1 MNSTSS
7 PEPRPL
13 RRLLKETAGTAWWA
27 WYLAAAAAALL
38 VPVVIVLA
46 GVVAQLLADG
56 GLFTTSV
63 KLGRTLSVP
72 IPAALLRQDPLEQLM
87 VLVGVGFALTLLQA
101 AALFGFYRGL
111 YARSRSVSRKLYER
125 VLGTSIE
132 VAEVEGISAQ
142 QSRTRS
148 LIEKQLPAVR
158 LGLIDWWRAMP
169 RSVLLAVSCI
179 LLALAVDV
187 WLATLAI
194 ISGLI
199 MWRLYRWLEWVGDE
213 RASAY
218 DLATLRRRLVEA
230 VQTAPLVARVRGD
243 ETPVDESGGPLGRL
257 MEAGQVRDHGRA
269 RLVPAITVASAVI
282 VSLLLLAFGGSM
294 FEAESSL
301 GLPAALVLALS
312 LIGAVAGAT
321 RVVRSL
327 GGLTSL
333 REASESVYAFID
345 RAPGSRGSE
354 RMGLAG
360 ARHSIEFADVTL
372 PDASGQPLLSGLSL
386 RLEPG
391 TMVAVM
397 GTEPVAVGAL
407 LELMLGFGQPQSGRV
422 SIGDTAIQD
431 LHERWL
437 SKQVLWI
444 GRSGPVW
451 SGTIND
457 NLGYASSVPDSGQI
471 SDATR
476 RAGVYD
482 RVQSLADGFSTLVT
496 SDDGRLDETTRY
508 GLAIA
513 RALIRKPAVVVVQ
526 EPSAVAGAL
535 NDAPGVD
542 ALCELARSGSLV
554 VILPQRLRTLR
565 MADRVVLLN
574 GGQLAGEGR
583 HEKLLASSDLYRH
596 LNYVLFNP
604 YRHLYQD
611 RG

>member
-1 MNSTSS
+1 MNSTTS

-13 RRLLKETAGTAWWA
+13 RRLLNETVGTAWWA
-27 WYLAAAAAALL
+27 WYVAGAAAALL
-38 VPVVIVLA
+38 VPAVIVVA
-46 GVVAQLLADG
+46 GVVAQLLQDR
-56 GLFTTSV
+56 GLVASPV
-63 KLGRTLSVP
+63 RLGRTLSVP
-72 IPAALLRQDPLEQLM
+72 VPEALLERDPLEQLIL
-87 VLVGVGFALTLLQA
+87 LVGVGFTLTLIQA
-101 AALFGFYRGL
+101 VALLLFYRGL

-142 QSRTRS
+142 QNRTRS
-148 LIEKQLPAVR
+148 LIEKQLPTVR
-158 LGLIDWWRAMP
+158 LGLIDWWRALP

-194 ISGLI
+194 ISGFI
-199 MWRLYRWLEWVGDE
+199 MWRLYRWLEQVGDE
-213 RASAY
+213 RISAF
-218 DLATLRRRLVEA
+218 DVPTLRRRLVEA

-257 MEAGQVRDHGRA
+257 MEAGQVRDHQRA
-269 RLVPAITVASAVI
+269 RLVPAVTVASAIV

-294 FEAESSL
+294 LETASSL
-301 GLPAALVLALS
+301 GLPAALVLSLS

-321 RVVRSL
+321 RVIRMLSGLPSL
-327 GGLTSL
+327 Q
-333 REASESVYAFID
+333 EAARSVYAFVD
-345 RAPGSRGSE
+345 RAPDARGSE

-360 ARHSIEFADVTL
+360 ARHAIELSDVTL

-391 TMVAVM
+391 TMVAIM
-397 GTEPVAVGAL
+397 GTESVAVGAL
-407 LELMLGFGQPQSGRV
+407 LELLLGFGQPQSGRV
-422 SIGDTAIQD
+422 TVDGIAIHD

-437 SKQVLWI
+437 SRQMLWI
-444 GRSGPVW
+444 ARSGPLW

-457 NLGYASSVPDSGQI
+457 NLAFASTVPDSGEI

-476 RAGVYD
+476 RVGVYD

-496 SDDGRLDETTRY
+496 SDDGRLDDTTRY

-526 EPSAVAGAL
+526 EPPAAAGPL
-535 NDAPGVD
+535 NDDLGID
-542 ALCELARSGSLV
+542 ALCELARGGSLV

-583 HEKLLASSDLYRH
+583 HEELLASSDLYRH

-604 YRHLYQD
+604 YRHLHQG

>member
-1 MNSTSS
+1 M
-7 PEPRPL
+7 
-13 RRLLKETAGTAWWA
+13 LKETAGTAWWA
-27 WYLAAAAAALL
+27 WYIAAALAALL
-38 VPVVIVLA
+38 VPAVIVLA
-46 GVVAQLLADG
+46 GVIAQLLADG
-56 GLFTTSV
+56 GLVASPV

-72 IPAALLRQDPLEQLM
+72 IPDALLRQDPLRQLL
-87 VLVGVGFALTLLQA
+87 VLVGLGFALTLLQA
-101 AALFGFYRGL
+101 AALFAFYRGL
-111 YARSRSVSRKLYER
+111 FARSRSVSRRLYER

-148 LIEKQLPAVR
+148 LVEKQLPAVR

-169 RSVLLAVSCI
+169 RSVLLAISCV

-187 WLATLAI
+187 WLAMLAI

-199 MWRLYRWLEWVGDE
+199 MWRLYRWLEHAGDA
-213 RASAY
+213 RAAAY
-218 DLATLRRRLVEA
+218 DLPTLRRRLVEA

-269 RLVPAITVASAVI
+269 RLVPAVTVASAVV

-294 FEAESSL
+294 VDDQPAL

-321 RVVRSL
+321 RVVRTL
-327 GGLTSL
+327 GALPSL
-333 REASESVYAFID
+333 REASQSVYAFID
-345 RAPGSRGSE
+345 RAPRGRGHE

-360 ARHSIEFADVTL
+360 ARHAIAFSDVTL

-391 TMVAVM
+391 TVVAVM
-397 GTEPVAVGAL
+397 GTDSVAVGAL
-407 LELMLGFGQPQSGRV
+407 LELLLGFGQPRSGRV
-422 SIGDTAIQD
+422 TIGDIAIHD

-444 GRSGPVW
+444 GRNGPIW
-451 SGTIND
+451 SGTISD
-457 NLGYASSVPDSGQI
+457 NLGFASAVPDTGQI

-482 RVQSLADGFSTLVT
+482 RVQRLVDGFSTLVT
-496 SDDGRLDETTRY
+496 SDDGRLDDATRY

-526 EPSAVAGAL
+526 EPPAIAGAL
-535 NDAPGVD
+535 NDDTGID

-554 VILPQRLRTLR
+554 VVLPQRLRTLR

-583 HEKLLASSDLYRH
+583 HEELLANSDLYRH

-604 YRHLYQD
+604 YRHLSQ
-611 RG
+611 GAGL

>member
-1 MNSTSS
+1 MNSTPS

-13 RRLLKETAGTAWWA
+13 RRLLNETVGTAWWA

-38 VPVVIVLA
+38 VPAVIVIA
-46 GVVAQLLADG
+46 GVIAQLLQDG
-56 GLFTTSV
+56 GLEATRV
-63 KLGRTLSVP
+63 RLGRALSVP
-72 IPAALLRQDPLEQLM
+72 IPAALLEQDPHEQLI
-87 VLVGVGFALTLLQA
+87 VLVGVGLALTLLQA
-101 AALFGFYRGL
+101 AALLLFYRGL

-142 QSRTRS
+142 QKRTRS
-148 LIEKQLPAVR
+148 LIETQLPAVR
-158 LGLIDWWRAMP
+158 VGLIDWWRAMP

-194 ISGLI
+194 ISGFI
-199 MWRLYRWLEWVGDE
+199 MWRLYRWLERIGEE
-213 RASAY
+213 RMSAF
-218 DLATLRRRLVEA
+218 DLPTLRRRLVEA

-243 ETPVDESGGPLGRL
+243 ETPVDESGGPLGQL
-257 MEAGQVRDHGRA
+257 MAAGQRRDHGRA
-269 RLVPAITVASAVI
+269 RLVPAVTIASAVVI
-282 VSLLLLAFGGSM
+282 SLLLLAFGGSM
-294 FEAESSL
+294 LELESSL
-301 GLPAALVLALS
+301 GLPAALVLSLS

-321 RVVRSL
+321 RVIRMLSSL
-327 GGLTSL
+327 PSL
-333 REASESVYAFID
+333 REASQSVYAFVD
-345 RAPGSRGSE
+345 RAPDSRANE
-354 RMGLAG
+354 RMGLPG
-360 ARHSIEFADVTL
+360 LRHAIELSDVTL

-391 TMVAVM
+391 TVVAVM
-397 GTEPVAVGAL
+397 GTEQVAVGAL
-407 LELMLGFGQPQSGRV
+407 LELLLGFGKPRSGRV
-422 SIGDTAIQD
+422 SVDGIEIHD

-444 GRSGPVW
+444 GRNGPLW

-457 NLGYASSVPDSGQI
+457 NLSFASTVPDGGQI

-476 RAGVYD
+476 KVGVYD

-496 SDDGRLDETTRY
+496 SDDGRLDDATRY

-526 EPSAVAGAL
+526 EPPAAVGSL
-535 NDAPGVD
+535 NDDPGID
-542 ALCELARSGSLV
+542 ALCDLARGGSLV

-583 HEKLLASSDLYRH
+583 HEELLANSDLYRH

-604 YRHLYQD
+604 YRHLHQG
-611 RG
+611 RV